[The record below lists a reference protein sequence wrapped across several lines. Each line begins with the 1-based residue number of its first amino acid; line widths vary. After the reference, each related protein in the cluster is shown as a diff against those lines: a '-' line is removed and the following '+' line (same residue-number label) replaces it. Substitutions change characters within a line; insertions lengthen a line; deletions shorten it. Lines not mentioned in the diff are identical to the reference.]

1 MSRTNCNNEKTA
13 AHLQSFPSK
22 LSWTHLHQNENAI
35 TDNEPN
41 FNNENNAILIDVKP
55 AATEGKYSMVP
66 NRRAG
71 LNARAGENGSKINS
85 CAGPNKRA
93 ATK

>member
-35 TDNEPN
+35 TNNEPN

-55 AATEGKYSMVP
+55 AATEG
-66 NRRAG
+66 NHELLF
-71 LNARAGENGSKINS
+71 LNTMWYSKITIFYF
-85 CAGPNKRA
+85 
-93 ATK
+93 TKGFP

>member
-1 MSRTNCNNEKTA
+1 MSRTNCNNEKT

-55 AATEGKYSMVP
+55 AATKGK
-66 NRRAG
+66 
-71 LNARAGENGSKINS
+71 
-85 CAGPNKRA
+85 
-93 ATK
+93 